1 MAKKKAVWGIDI
13 GNSSLKALRC
23 QAADEPGK
31 IEAVAFDFIE
41 HSKTLSQPGSEPAE
55 ILAETIKTFLARNQ
69 TKGDRVAI
77 SVSGQNTISRFLKL
91 PPVDPKKIPDIIK
104 YEAKQWLPFALEEV
118 IWTFQP
124 IGTAGQSPT
133 AVQVDSEVGM
143 FAMKRDIAQKTL
155 SPYLT
160 NAIDVDCIQSS
171 PLAIYN
177 FAAFDQ
183 LAIQNIEEYD
193 PDNPPDSLVILCIGT
208 DATDVVITNGFSI
221 WIRSIPIGGSSFTK
235 ALTKG
240 LKLTFSKAEYL
251 KRNAAAAQDPKAVFQ
266 AMKPVFNDMLSE
278 VHRSLEYYQSL
289 NRKVKFNKILAI
301 GNPIKMPGLR
311 QFLTQNLGYEVI
323 RLSHFNRLVGSEVID
338 APLFKENLYSFAVSY
353 GLALQQM
360 GEAPLTTNLIP
371 KEIITDRLIREKKPW
386 VLATA
391 SALLLGLTIQFAGA
405 SNALRGISIGD
416 YGKAE
421 DQAKSAQTLSSKM
434 KSETAAAVSVFKEID
449 TVGRNLTSNVEGRI
463 TWLELLRAINS
474 VLPVAEEKI
483 DGQSV
488 DALEKQDRVFIS
500 NIEAITVDNLAEWFK
515 PLKENKR
522 YYPDEEEVIEAL
534 ASGTSGETTTTAA
547 ESTNT
552 NETAANATNLKKKL
566 SQLTESQRL
575 ELIPGPPETIPEGS
589 IARVVQ
595 LVGYHYHNASV
606 AGTTMG
612 SDYLRKT
619 ILRNL
624 KFGEIILPSTL
635 EKQMKNPQDPQFARE
650 TVSMRDLGISYPT
663 LLDIPKIQ
671 QTEILNPRV
680 VLEIFKQER
689 TKILEHRR
697 GGGGFGGGRGRER
710 DRDSMVLD
718 TTFNRPFDA
727 PTGGDAS
734 GGSEY
739 IKKIAKEMNAK
750 DKIKLRRFD
759 FVIQFAWVETPPS
772 VRERKREEVRLAAL
786 AKQGEQTGSPS
797 VLEGETT
804 EPPVP
809 AESPATSTESP
820 NTPPNTPAESPATS
834 TESSDTPAESPT
846 TSTESPN
853 TPAEPPA
860 TPTTSTQE
868 TPVPPT

>member
-23 QAADEPGK
+23 QAADESGK

-41 HSKTLSQPGSEPAE
+41 HSKILSQPGSEPAE
-55 ILAETIKTFLARNQ
+55 ILAETIKTFLSRNQ

-104 YEAKQWLPFALEEV
+104 YEAKQWLPFDLDEV
-118 IWTFQP
+118 IWSFQP
-124 IGTAGQSPT
+124 IGTAGRSMT
-133 AVQVDSEVGM
+133 AVPVDSEVGM
-143 FAMKRDIAQKTL
+143 FAMKRDIAKKTL
-155 SPYLT
+155 TPYLT
-160 NAIDVDCIQSS
+160 NAIDVDCIQSF

-183 LAIQNIEEYD
+183 LGIHEIEDYD

-221 WIRSIPIGGSSFTK
+221 WIRSIPIGGSVFTK

-289 NRKVKFNKILAI
+289 NRKVKFSKILAI
-301 GNPIKMPGLR
+301 GNAIKMPGLR
-311 QFLTQNLGYEVI
+311 QFLTQNLGYEVT
-323 RLSHFNRLVGSEVID
+323 RLSQFNRLIGSEVVD
-338 APLFKENLYSFAVSY
+338 APLFKENLYSFGVSY
-353 GLALQQM
+353 GLVLQQI

-371 KEIITDRLIREKKPW
+371 KEIITDRIVREKKPW
-386 VLATA
+386 VLATV
-391 SALLLGLTIQFAGA
+391 SALLLGFVLCFAGA
-405 SNALRGISIGD
+405 SNALKGISIGD
-416 YGKAE
+416 YGRAE
-421 DQAKSAQTLSSKM
+421 EQAKAAQTFSSKM
-434 KSETAAAVSVFKEID
+434 KSETAEAVGVFKEID
-449 TVGRNLTSNVEGRI
+449 TIGRNLTSNVEGRI
-463 TWLELLRAINS
+463 TWLELLRALNI
-474 VLPVAEEKI
+474 VLPVAKEKI
-483 DGQSV
+483 DSQSV
-488 DALEKQDRVFIS
+488 DSLENQDRVFIS

-522 YYPDEEEVIEAL
+522 YYPDDEEVQAIL
-534 ASGTSGETTTTAA
+534 NSSGESGETATTDGGTGTA
-547 ESTNT
+547 
-552 NETAANATNLKKKL
+552 TAVKKL

-575 ELIPGPPETIPEGS
+575 ELIPGPTETIPEGS

-606 AGTTMG
+606 AGTVMG

-624 KFGEIILPSTL
+624 KFSEVILPSTL
-635 EKQMKNPQDPQFARE
+635 EKQMKDPQSARE
-650 TVSMRDLGISYPT
+650 VVSMRDLGISYPT

-680 VLEIFKQER
+680 VLEIYKQER
-689 TKILEHRR
+689 AKLLEHRR
-697 GGGGFGGGRGRER
+697 GSGSSGFGTGRNRER
-710 DRDSMVLD
+710 QDMTLD
-718 TTFNRPFDA
+718 TTFTRPFDA
-727 PTGGDAS
+727 PAGGDTS
-734 GGSEY
+734 GGSDF
-739 IKKIAKEMNAK
+739 IKKIAKEMNAQ

-759 FVIQFAWVETPPS
+759 FVIQFAWIETPPS
-772 VRERKREEVRLAAL
+772 MRERKREEERLAQL
-786 AKQGEQTGSPS
+786 AKQGNQTNSSS
-797 VLEGETT
+797 VLEGETLDLPT
-804 EPPVP
+804 V
-809 AESPATSTESP
+809 S
-820 NTPPNTPAESPATS
+820 
-834 TESSDTPAESPT
+834 ESPT
-846 TSTESPN
+846 TTSEPPVT
-853 TPAEPPA
+853 TPSVTAEPPA
-860 TPTTSTQE
+860 TPPEPSTTTPPEPSETPTTEPETTSE

>member
-1 MAKKKAVWGIDI
+1 MAKKKSVWGIDI

-23 QAADEPGK
+23 QIADESGK
-31 IEAVAFDFIE
+31 IEATAFDFIE
-41 HSKTLSQPGSEPAE
+41 HSKILSQPGSEPAE
-55 ILAETIKTFLARNQ
+55 ILAETIKTFLSRNQ

-91 PPVDPKKIPDIIK
+91 PPVDPKKIPDIIR
-104 YEAKQWLPFALEEV
+104 YEAKQWLPFDLDEV
-118 IWTFQP
+118 IWSFQP
-124 IGTAGQSPT
+124 IGTAGRSTT
-133 AVQVDSEVGM
+133 AVPVDSEVGM
-143 FAMKRDIAQKTL
+143 FAMKRDIAKKTL

-183 LAIQNIEEYD
+183 LGIQDIEDYD

-221 WIRSIPIGGSSFTK
+221 WIRSIPIGGSVFTK

-251 KRNAAAAQDPKAVFQ
+251 KRNAAAAQDSKAVFQ

-289 NRKVKFNKILAI
+289 NRKVKFSKILAI
-301 GNPIKMPGLR
+301 GNAIKMPGLR
-311 QFLTQNLGYEVI
+311 QFLTQNLGYEVT
-323 RLSHFNRLVGSEVID
+323 RLSQFNRLIGSEVVD

-353 GLALQQM
+353 GLVLQQM

-371 KEIITDRLIREKKPW
+371 KEIITDRIIREKKPW
-386 VLATA
+386 VLATV
-391 SALLLGLTIQFAGA
+391 SALLLGLVIQFAGA
-405 SNALRGISIGD
+405 SKALEGISIGD
-416 YGKAE
+416 YGRAE
-421 DQAKSAQTLSSKM
+421 DQAKAAQAFSSKM
-434 KSETAAAVSVFKEID
+434 KSETSAAVSVFKEID
-449 TVGRNLTSNVEGRI
+449 TIGRNLTSNVEGRI
-463 TWLELLRAINS
+463 TWLELLRAIDV
-474 VLPVAEEKI
+474 VLPVDKEKI
-483 DGQSV
+483 DSQSV
-488 DALEKQDRVFIS
+488 DALEKQNRVFIS
-500 NIEAITVDNLAEWFK
+500 NVEAITVDNLTEWFQ

-522 YYPDEEEVIEAL
+522 YYPDDEEVLEIL
-534 ASGTSGETTTTAA
+534 AGTSGETATADGAAAANVANTAA
-547 ESTNT
+547 P
-552 NETAANATNLKKKL
+552 AKKL

-575 ELIPGPPETIPEGS
+575 ELIPGPTEAIPEGS
-589 IARVVQ
+589 TARVVQ

-606 AGTTMG
+606 AGTVMG

-635 EKQMKNPQDPQFARE
+635 EKQMKAPQSARE
-650 TVSMRDLGISYPT
+650 VVSMRDLGISYPT

-689 TKILEHRR
+689 TKVLEHRR
-697 GGGGFGGGRGRER
+697 GGSSGAFGSGRGRER
-710 DRDSMVLD
+710 DSMTLD
-718 TTFNRPFDA
+718 TTFTKPFDA
-727 PTGGDAS
+727 PAGGDPS
-734 GGSEY
+734 GGGSDY
-739 IKKIAKEMNAK
+739 IKKIAKEMNAQ

-772 VRERKREEVRLAAL
+772 VRERKREEARLAAL
-786 AKQGEQTGSPS
+786 AKQGDQTGSS
-797 VLEGETT
+797 SLLETETPVPPET
-804 EPPVP
+804 SETDSEPAATTPVP
-809 AESPATSTESP
+809 AEPE
-820 NTPPNTPAESPATS
+820 
-834 TESSDTPAESPT
+834 T
-846 TSTESPN
+846 TSTEPAPETMPTA
-853 TPAEPPA
+853 TPTATPETPA
-860 TPTTSTQE
+860 TPEPATTQE

>member
-23 QAADEPGK
+23 QAADESGK

-41 HSKTLSQPGSEPAE
+41 HSKILSQPGSEPAE
-55 ILAETIKTFLARNQ
+55 ILAETIKTFLSRNQ

-77 SVSGQNTISRFLKL
+77 SVSGQNTLSRFLKL

-104 YEAKQWLPFALEEV
+104 YESKQWLPFDLNEV
-118 IWTFQP
+118 IWSFQP
-124 IGTAGQSPT
+124 IGMAGRSTTTVP
-133 AVQVDSEVGM
+133 VDLEVGM

-183 LAIQNIEEYD
+183 LGIQDIEVYD
-193 PDNPPDSLVILCIGT
+193 PDTPPESLVILCIGT

-221 WIRSIPIGGSSFTK
+221 WIRSIPIGGSVFTK
-235 ALTKG
+235 SLTKG

-266 AMKPVFNDMLSE
+266 AMKPVFNDMLNE
-278 VHRSLEYYQSL
+278 VHRSLEFYQSI
-289 NRKVKFNKILAI
+289 NRKVKFSKILAL
-301 GNPIKMPGLR
+301 GNAIKMPGLR
-311 QFLTQNLGYEVI
+311 QFLTQNLGYEVT
-323 RLSHFNRLVGSEVID
+323 RLPQFNRLIGSEVID
-338 APLFKENLYSFAVSY
+338 APLFRENLYSFGVSY
-353 GLALQQM
+353 GLVLQQM
-360 GEAPLTTNLIP
+360 GESQLTTNLIP
-371 KEIITDRLIREKKPW
+371 KEIVVDRIIREKKPW
-386 VLATA
+386 VLAA
-391 SALLLGLTIQFAGA
+391 VSALLLGFVICFAGA

-416 YGKAE
+416 YGRAE
-421 DQAKSAQTLSSKM
+421 DQAKAVQAFSSKM
-434 KSETAAAVSVFKEID
+434 KQETAEAVTVFKEID
-449 TVGRNLTSNVEGRI
+449 TIGRNLTSNVEGRI

-474 VLPVAEEKI
+474 VLPVGKELI

-500 NIEAITVDNLAEWFK
+500 NIEAITIDNLAEWFQ

-522 YYPDEEEVIEAL
+522 YYPDDEEVSAIL
-534 ASGTSGETTTTAA
+534 QSSGGTANTAA
-547 ESTNT
+547 AAEGG
-552 NETAANATNLKKKL
+552 TAAPIKKL

-575 ELIPGPPETIPEGS
+575 DLIPGPTEAVLEGS

-606 AGTTMG
+606 AGTVMG

-624 KFGEIILPSTL
+624 KFGEVILPSTL
-635 EKQMKNPQDPQFARE
+635 EKQMKDPQSARE
-650 TVSMRDLGISYPT
+650 VVSMRDLGISYPT

-680 VLEIFKQER
+680 VLEIFKQEQ
-689 TKILEHRR
+689 TKALERRR
-697 GGGGFGGGRGRER
+697 GSSGFGTGRAGRNNM
-710 DRDSMVLD
+710 DRDTMTLD
-718 TTFNRPFDA
+718 TTFSRPFDA
-727 PTGGDAS
+727 PAGGDSAK
-734 GGSEY
+734 GSDY
-739 IKKIAKEMNAK
+739 IKKIAQEMNAQ

-759 FVIQFAWVETPPS
+759 FVIQFAWIETPPS
-772 VRERKREEVRLAAL
+772 VRERKREEERLAVL
-786 AKQGEQTGSPS
+786 AKQGDQTSSSS
-797 VLEGETT
+797 VLGGETPEPLT
-804 EPPVP
+804 AEPPMPEPPTTVESPVTTPSVP
-809 AESPATSTESP
+809 AEPSE
-820 NTPPNTPAESPATS
+820 
-834 TESSDTPAESPT
+834 
-846 TSTESPN
+846 
-853 TPAEPPA
+853 TPAEPSETTTAPE
-860 TPTTSTQE
+860 TTSE
-868 TPVPPT
+868 TPPTPN

>member
-41 HSKTLSQPGSEPAE
+41 HSKILSQPGSEPAE
-55 ILAETIKTFLARNQ
+55 ILAETIKTFLSRNQ

-104 YEAKQWLPFALEEV
+104 YEAKQWLPFDLDEV
-118 IWTFQP
+118 IWTYQP
-124 IGTAGQSPT
+124 IGTAGRSVT
-133 AVQVDSEVGM
+133 AVPVDSEVGM

-155 SPYLT
+155 SPYLS

-183 LAIQNIEEYD
+183 LGIQDQDITDYD

-221 WIRSIPIGGSSFTK
+221 WIRSIPIGGSAFTK

-251 KRNAAAAQDPKAVFQ
+251 KRNAATAQDPKMAFL

-289 NRKVKFNKILAI
+289 NRKIKFGKILAI
-301 GNPIKMPGLR
+301 GNAIKMPGLR
-311 QFLTQNLGYEVI
+311 QFLTQNLGYEVT
-323 RLSHFNRLVGSEVID
+323 RLPQFNRLIGSEVLNS
-338 APLFKENLYSFAVSY
+338 PLFKENLYSFAVSY

-371 KEIITDRLIREKKPW
+371 KEIVTDRIIREKKPW

-391 SALLLGLTIQFAGA
+391 SALLLGFVLCFAGA
-405 SNALRGISIGD
+405 SNAFRGVSIGD

-421 DQAKSAQTLSSKM
+421 EQAKAAQAYSSKV
-434 KSETAAAVSVFKEID
+434 KSETAAAVGAFKEID
-449 TVGRNLTSNVEGRI
+449 TIGRNLTSNVEGRI
-463 TWLELLRAINS
+463 TWLELLRAINT
-474 VLPVAEEKI
+474 VLPVAKENI
-483 DGQSV
+483 DSQSA
-488 DALEKQDRVFIS
+488 DALEKQERVFIS
-500 NIEAITVDNLAEWFK
+500 NIEAITVDNLAEWFQ

-522 YYPDEEEVIEAL
+522 YYPDDQEVTEIL
-534 ASGTSGETTTTAA
+534 NSSGGTVSADGGTATPA
-547 ESTNT
+547 
-552 NETAANATNLKKKL
+552 KKL
-566 SQLTESQRL
+566 SELTESQRL
-575 ELIPGPPETIPEGS
+575 ELIPGPTEAIPEGS
-589 IARVVQ
+589 TARIVQ
-595 LVGYHYHNASV
+595 LVGHHYHNADV
-606 AGTTMG
+606 AGTVMG

-619 ILRNL
+619 ILHNL
-624 KFGEIILPSTL
+624 KFGEVILPSTL
-635 EKQMKNPQDPQFARE
+635 EKQMKDPQSARDV
-650 TVSMRDLGISYPT
+650 VSMRDLGISYPT
-663 LLDIPKIQ
+663 LMDIQKIQ
-671 QTEILNPRV
+671 QTEVLNPRV

-689 TKILEHRR
+689 IKTLEHQRT
-697 GGGGFGGGRGRER
+697 GGGFGGGRNNRNNRET
-710 DRDSMVLD
+710 MVLD
-718 TTFNRPFDA
+718 TTFTRPFDA
-727 PTGGDAS
+727 PTGRDAD
-734 GGSEY
+734 GGLDY
-739 IKKIAKEMNAK
+739 IKKIAKEMDAK

-772 VRERKREEVRLAAL
+772 IREKKRETGRLA
-786 AKQGEQTGSPS
+786 QSTRQRNQIGTSPVS
-797 VLEGETT
+797 EGETP
-804 EPPVP
+804 EPPTV
-809 AESPATSTESP
+809 S
-820 NTPPNTPAESPATS
+820 
-834 TESSDTPAESPT
+834 
-846 TSTESPN
+846 
-853 TPAEPPA
+853 EPLET
-860 TPTTSTQE
+860 TPTTPDEPAITPPEPSE
-868 TPVPPT
+868 TPTTEPETTSETPAPPI

>member
-23 QAADEPGK
+23 QIADEPGK

-41 HSKTLSQPGSEPAE
+41 HSKILSQPGSEPAE
-55 ILAETIKTFLARNQ
+55 ILAETIKTFLSRNQ

-104 YEAKQWLPFALEEV
+104 YEAKQWLPFDLDEV
-118 IWTFQP
+118 IWSFQP
-124 IGTAGQSPT
+124 IGTAGRSTT
-133 AVQVDSEVGM
+133 AVPVDSEVGM
-143 FAMKRDIAQKTL
+143 FAMKRDIAKKTL

-160 NAIDVDCIQSS
+160 NAINVDCIQSS

-183 LAIQNIEEYD
+183 LSIQDIEDYD

-221 WIRSIPIGGSSFTK
+221 WIRSIPIGGSVFTK

-251 KRNAAAAQDPKAVFQ
+251 KRNAAAAQDSKAVFQ

-289 NRKVKFNKILAI
+289 NRKVKFSKILAI
-301 GNPIKMPGLR
+301 GNAIKMPGLR
-311 QFLTQNLGYEVI
+311 QFLTQNLGYEVT
-323 RLSHFNRLVGSEVID
+323 RLSQFNRLIGSEVID
-338 APLFKENLYSFAVSY
+338 APLFKENLYSFGVSY
-353 GLALQQM
+353 GLVLQQM

-371 KEIITDRLIREKKPW
+371 KEIIIDRIIREKKPW

-391 SALLLGLTIQFAGA
+391 SALLLGLVIQFAGA
-405 SNALRGISIGD
+405 SKALEGISIGD
-416 YGKAE
+416 YGRAE
-421 DQAKSAQTLSSKM
+421 EQAKAAQTFSSKM
-434 KSETAAAVSVFKEID
+434 KSETAEAVGVFKEID
-449 TVGRNLTSNVEGRI
+449 TIGQNLTSSVEGRI
-463 TWLELLRAINS
+463 TWLELLRAANI
-474 VLPVAEEKI
+474 VLPIEKEKI

-500 NIEAITVDNLAEWFK
+500 NIEAITTDNLTEWFQ

-522 YYPDEEEVIEAL
+522 YYPDDEEVLEIL
-534 ASGTSGETTTTAA
+534 AGSAGETVTADGA
-547 ESTNT
+547 
-552 NETAANATNLKKKL
+552 AANAVTPAKKL

-575 ELIPGPPETIPEGS
+575 ELIPGPTEAIPEGS

-595 LVGYHYHNASV
+595 LVGYHYHNAGV
-606 AGTTMG
+606 AGTVMG

-624 KFGEIILPSTL
+624 KFSEIILPSTL
-635 EKQMKNPQDPQFARE
+635 EKQMKDPQSARE
-650 TVSMRDLGISYPT
+650 VVSMRDLGISYPT

-689 TKILEHRR
+689 AKILEHRR
-697 GGGGFGGGRGRER
+697 GSGSSGGFGSGRGRER
-710 DRDSMVLD
+710 DSMTID
-718 TTFNRPFDA
+718 TTFTKPFDA
-727 PTGGDAS
+727 PTSDTS
-734 GGSEY
+734 GGGADY
-739 IKKIAKEMNAK
+739 IKKIAKEMNAN

-772 VRERKREEVRLAAL
+772 VRERKREEKRLAAL
-786 AKQGEQTGSPS
+786 AKQGNQTSSSS
-797 VLEGETT
+797 VLEGETP
-804 EPPVP
+804 EP
-809 AESPATSTESP
+809 PATSEP
-820 NTPPNTPAESPATS
+820 AATPPVSAEPETTPTEPA
-834 TESSDTPAESPT
+834 T
-846 TSTESPN
+846 TSTEP
-853 TPAEPPA
+853 TPATTPTATPEIPTTPEPA
-860 TPTTSTQE
+860 TTSE

>member
-1 MAKKKAVWGIDI
+1 MARKKAVWGIDI

-23 QAADEPGK
+23 QVADEPGK
-31 IEAVAFDFIE
+31 IEATAFDFIE
-41 HSKTLSQPGSEPAE
+41 HSKILSQPGSEPAE
-55 ILAETIKTFLARNQ
+55 ILAETIKTFLSRNQ

-104 YEAKQWLPFALEEV
+104 YEAKQWLPFDLDEV
-118 IWTFQP
+118 IWSFQP
-124 IGTAGQSPT
+124 IGMAGRSTT
-133 AVQVDSEVGM
+133 AVPIDSEVGM
-143 FAMKRDIAQKTL
+143 FAMKRDIAKKTL

-177 FAAFDQ
+177 FVAFDQ
-183 LAIQNIEEYD
+183 LSIHDIEEFD
-193 PDNPPDSLVILCIGT
+193 PDNPPDSHVILCIGT

-221 WIRSIPIGGSSFTK
+221 WIRSIPIGGSVFTK

-311 QFLTQNLGYEVI
+311 QFLTQNLGYEVV
-323 RLSHFNRLVGSEVID
+323 RLSHFNRLIGSEIID

-353 GLALQQM
+353 GLVLQQL
-360 GEAPLTTNLIP
+360 GEASLTTNLIP
-371 KEIITDRLIREKKPW
+371 KEIITDRIIREKKPW
-386 VLATA
+386 VLATV
-391 SALLLGLTIQFAGA
+391 SALLLGLVVQFAGA
-405 SNALRGISIGD
+405 SRALEGISIGD
-416 YGKAE
+416 YGRAE
-421 DQAKSAQTLSSKM
+421 EQAKAAQAYSSKM
-434 KSETAAAVSVFKEID
+434 KSETAEAVSVFKEID
-449 TVGRNLTSNVEGRI
+449 TIGRNLTSNVEGRI

-474 VLPVAEEKI
+474 VLPIEKEKI
-483 DGQSV
+483 DGQSI
-488 DALEKQDRVFIS
+488 DALEKQNRVFIS
-500 NIEAITVDNLAEWFK
+500 NIEAITVDVLAEWFK

-522 YYPDEEEVIEAL
+522 YYPDDEEVLEIL
-534 ASGTSGETTTTAA
+534 ATTSGGETATSETTNESDSVNNSTTLA
-547 ESTNT
+547 
-552 NETAANATNLKKKL
+552 KKL

-575 ELIPGPPETIPEGS
+575 ELIPGPVESIPEGS

-619 ILRNL
+619 VLRNL

-635 EKQMKNPQDPQFARE
+635 EKQMKNPQDPQSARE
-650 TVSMRDLGISYPT
+650 VVSMRDLGISYPT

-689 TKILEHRR
+689 AKILEHRR
-697 GGGGFGGGRGRER
+697 GNSSGGFGMGRGRER
-710 DRDSMVLD
+710 GQQDSMALD

-727 PTGGDAS
+727 PTGGDTS
-734 GGSEY
+734 GGIDY
-739 IKKIAKEMNAK
+739 IKQIAKEMNAK

-772 VRERKREEVRLAAL
+772 VRERKREEARLAAL
-786 AKQGEQTGSPS
+786 AKQGNQTSS
-797 VLEGETT
+797 SSALEGETT
-804 EPPVP
+804 EQPPVP
-809 AESPATSTESP
+809 IEPAS
-820 NTPPNTPAESPATS
+820 TPAEPSVTPTEPSATPAEPETA
-834 TESSDTPAESPT
+834 PAESPT
-846 TSTESPN
+846 TSTES
-853 TPAEPPA
+853 
-860 TPTTSTQE
+860 TTTE
-868 TPVPPT
+868 TPIPPT

>member
-1 MAKKKAVWGIDI
+1 MAKKKAIWGIDI

-31 IEAVAFDFIE
+31 IEAIAFDFIE
-41 HSKTLSQPGSEPAE
+41 HSKILSQPGSEPAE
-55 ILAETIKTFLARNQ
+55 ILSETIKTFLSRNQ

-77 SVSGQNTISRFLKL
+77 SVSGQNTTSRFLKI

-104 YEAKQWLPFALEEV
+104 YEVKQWLPFHLDEV
-118 IWTFQP
+118 IWRFQP

-133 AVQVDSEVGM
+133 AVPVDAEVGM
-143 FAMKRDIAQKTL
+143 FAIKRDVVKKIL
-155 SPYLT
+155 SPYLA

-177 FAAFDQ
+177 FIAFDQ
-183 LAIQNIEEYD
+183 LSIQDIEEYD

-221 WIRSIPIGGSSFTK
+221 WIRNIPIGGSTFTK

-278 VHRSLEYYQSL
+278 VHRSLEFYQSI
-289 NRKVKFNKILAI
+289 NRKVKFSKILAL

-311 QFLTQNLGYEVI
+311 QFLTQNLGYEVT
-323 RLSHFNRLVGSEVID
+323 RLPQFNRLIGSEVID

-353 GLALQQM
+353 GLILQQM

-371 KEIITDRLIREKKPW
+371 KEIITDRIIREKKPW
-386 VLATA
+386 VLATV
-391 SALLLGLTIQFAGA
+391 SALLLGLVIQFVGA
-405 SNALRGISIGD
+405 SSALKGISIGD
-416 YGKAE
+416 YGRAE
-421 DQAKSAQTLSSKM
+421 EQAKTAQSYSSKM
-434 KSETAAAVSVFKEID
+434 KSETAAAVGVFKEID
-449 TVGRNLTSNVEGRI
+449 TIGQNLTSSVEGRI
-463 TWLELLRAINS
+463 VWLELLRALNI
-474 VLPVAEEKI
+474 VLPVEKEKI
-483 DGQSV
+483 DSQSV
-488 DALEKQDRVFIS
+488 DALEKQERVFIS
-500 NIEAITVDNLAEWFK
+500 NIEAITVDSLAEWFK

-522 YYPDEEEVIEAL
+522 YYPDDEEVLEIL
-534 ASGTSGETTTTAA
+534 AGGVSGEGGTAGA
-547 ESTNT
+547 A
-552 NETAANATNLKKKL
+552 TADGAAVSPAKNLA
-566 SQLTESQRL
+566 QLTESQRL
-575 ELIPGPPETIPEGS
+575 ELIPGPADTIPEGS
-589 IARVVQ
+589 TARVVQ

-624 KFGEIILPSTL
+624 KFSEIILPSTL
-635 EKQMKNPQDPQFARE
+635 EKQMKNPQDPQAARE
-650 TVSMRDLGISYPT
+650 VVSMRDLGISYPT

-671 QTEILNPRV
+671 QTELLNPRV

-689 TKILEHRR
+689 AKILEHRR
-697 GGGGFGGGRGRER
+697 GGGLGSGRGRER
-710 DRDSMVLD
+710 NQDSMVLD

-727 PTGGDAS
+727 PAGGDAA
-734 GGSEY
+734 GGSDY

-772 VRERKREEVRLAAL
+772 VRERKREESRLAKL
-786 AKQGEQTGSPS
+786 AKQGDQTSSSS
-797 VLEGETT
+797 VLEGETPEQPLAPAEPVDTAEPT
-804 EPPVP
+804 EPANVS
-809 AESPATSTESP
+809 AEPPATSTEP
-820 NTPPNTPAESPATS
+820 VV
-834 TESSDTPAESPT
+834 PAESPT
-846 TSTESPN
+846 TPTE
-853 TPAEPPA
+853 EPE
-860 TPTTSTQE
+860 TTQE

>member
-1 MAKKKAVWGIDI
+1 LAKSLKKRFGIMAKKKAVWGIDI

-23 QAADEPGK
+23 QAADESGK

-41 HSKTLSQPGSEPAE
+41 HSKILSQPGSEPAE
-55 ILAETIKTFLARNQ
+55 ILAETIKTFLSRNQ

-104 YEAKQWLPFALEEV
+104 YEAKQWLPFDLDEV
-118 IWTFQP
+118 IWSFQP
-124 IGTAGQSPT
+124 IGTAGRSMT
-133 AVQVDSEVGM
+133 AVPVDSEVGM
-143 FAMKRDIAQKTL
+143 FAMKRDIAKKTL
-155 SPYLT
+155 TPYLT
-160 NAIDVDCIQSS
+160 NAIDVDCIQSF

-183 LAIQNIEEYD
+183 LGIHEIEDYD

-221 WIRSIPIGGSSFTK
+221 WIRSIPIGGSVFTK

-289 NRKVKFNKILAI
+289 NRKVKFSKILAI
-301 GNPIKMPGLR
+301 GNAIKMPGLR
-311 QFLTQNLGYEVI
+311 QFLTQNLGYEVT
-323 RLSHFNRLVGSEVID
+323 RLSQFNRLIGSEVVD
-338 APLFKENLYSFAVSY
+338 APLFKENLYSFGVSY
-353 GLALQQM
+353 GLVLQQI

-371 KEIITDRLIREKKPW
+371 KEIITDRIVREKKPW
-386 VLATA
+386 VLATV
-391 SALLLGLTIQFAGA
+391 SALLLGFVLCFAGA
-405 SNALRGISIGD
+405 SNALKGISIGD
-416 YGKAE
+416 YGRAE
-421 DQAKSAQTLSSKM
+421 EQAKAAQTFSSKM
-434 KSETAAAVSVFKEID
+434 KSETAEAVGVFKEID
-449 TVGRNLTSNVEGRI
+449 TIGRNLTSNVEGRI
-463 TWLELLRAINS
+463 TWLELLRALNI
-474 VLPVAEEKI
+474 VLPVAKEKI
-483 DGQSV
+483 DSQSV
-488 DALEKQDRVFIS
+488 DSLENQDRVFIS

-522 YYPDEEEVIEAL
+522 YYPDDEEVQAIL
-534 ASGTSGETTTTAA
+534 NSSGESGETATTDGGTGTA
-547 ESTNT
+547 
-552 NETAANATNLKKKL
+552 TAVKKL

-575 ELIPGPPETIPEGS
+575 ELIPGPTETIPEGS

-606 AGTTMG
+606 AGTVMG

-624 KFGEIILPSTL
+624 KFSEVILPSTL
-635 EKQMKNPQDPQFARE
+635 EKQMKDPQSARE
-650 TVSMRDLGISYPT
+650 VVSMRDLGISYPT

-680 VLEIFKQER
+680 VLEIYKQER
-689 TKILEHRR
+689 AKLLEHRR
-697 GGGGFGGGRGRER
+697 GSGSSGFGTGRNRER
-710 DRDSMVLD
+710 QDMTLD
-718 TTFNRPFDA
+718 TTFTRPFDA
-727 PTGGDAS
+727 PAGGDTS
-734 GGSEY
+734 GGSDF
-739 IKKIAKEMNAK
+739 IKKIAKEMNAQ

-759 FVIQFAWVETPPS
+759 FVIQFAWIETPPS
-772 VRERKREEVRLAAL
+772 MRERKREEERLAQL
-786 AKQGEQTGSPS
+786 AKQGNQTNSSS
-797 VLEGETT
+797 VLEGETLDLPT
-804 EPPVP
+804 V
-809 AESPATSTESP
+809 S
-820 NTPPNTPAESPATS
+820 
-834 TESSDTPAESPT
+834 ESPT
-846 TSTESPN
+846 TTSEPPVT
-853 TPAEPPA
+853 TPSVTAEPPA
-860 TPTTSTQE
+860 TPPEPSTTTPPEPSETPTTEPETTSE

>member
-41 HSKTLSQPGSEPAE
+41 HSKILSQPGSEPAE
-55 ILAETIKTFLARNQ
+55 ILAETIKTFLSRNQ

-104 YEAKQWLPFALEEV
+104 YEAKQWLPFDLDEV
-118 IWTFQP
+118 IWSFQP
-124 IGTAGQSPT
+124 IGTAGRSTT
-133 AVQVDSEVGM
+133 AVPVDSEVGM
-143 FAMKRDIAQKTL
+143 FAMKRDIAKKTL

-183 LAIQNIEEYD
+183 LGIQDIEDYD

-221 WIRSIPIGGSSFTK
+221 WIRSIPIGGSVFTK

-251 KRNAAAAQDPKAVFQ
+251 KRNAASAQDPKAVFQ

-289 NRKVKFNKILAI
+289 NRKVKFSKILAI
-301 GNPIKMPGLR
+301 GNAIKMPGLR
-311 QFLTQNLGYEVI
+311 QFLTQNLGYEVT
-323 RLSHFNRLVGSEVID
+323 RLSQFNRLSGSEVINS
-338 APLFKENLYSFAVSY
+338 PLFKDNLYSFGVSY
-353 GLALQQM
+353 GLVLQQM

-371 KEIITDRLIREKKPW
+371 KEIVTDRIIREKKPW

-391 SALLLGLTIQFAGA
+391 SALLLGFVLCFAGA

-416 YGKAE
+416 YGRAE
-421 DQAKSAQTLSSKM
+421 DQAKTAQAYSSKM
-434 KSETAAAVSVFKEID
+434 KSETAAVVGVFKEID
-449 TVGRNLTSNVEGRI
+449 TIGRNLTSNVEGRI
-463 TWLELLRAINS
+463 TWLELLRALNS
-474 VLPVAEEKI
+474 VLPVEKEQI

-488 DALEKQDRVFIS
+488 DTLEKQNRVFIS
-500 NIEAITVDNLAEWFK
+500 NIEAITVDNLAEWFQ

-522 YYPDEEEVIEAL
+522 YYPDDEEVSEIL
-534 ASGTSGETTTTAA
+534 AAGTSGETATDATTANVA
-547 ESTNT
+547 TP
-552 NETAANATNLKKKL
+552 AAAKR
-566 SQLTESQRL
+566 LTESQRL
-575 ELIPGPPETIPEGS
+575 ELIPGPTEAIPEGS

-595 LVGYHYHNASV
+595 LVGYHYHNADV
-606 AGTTMG
+606 ADTVMG
-612 SDYLRKT
+612 SDYLRRT

-635 EKQMKNPQDPQFARE
+635 EKQMKNPQSARE
-650 TVSMRDLGISYPT
+650 VVSMRDLGISYPT

-689 TKILEHRR
+689 TKILERRR
-697 GGGGFGGGRGRER
+697 GGGGLGNSGGGFGSGRGR
-710 DRDSMVLD
+710 DSMTLD
-718 TTFNRPFDA
+718 TTFTRPFDA
-727 PTGGDAS
+727 PTGSDTNKGND
-734 GGSEY
+734 Y
-739 IKKIAKEMNAK
+739 IKKIAQEMNAQ

-772 VRERKREEVRLAAL
+772 VREKKHEEKRLAQL
-786 AKQGEQTGSPS
+786 AEQGNQTNSS
-797 VLEGETT
+797 VLNDETS
-804 EPPVP
+804 EPTTVP
-809 AESPATSTESP
+809 
-820 NTPPNTPAESPATS
+820 
-834 TESSDTPAESPT
+834 ESPT
-846 TSTESPN
+846 TTPEPTTPTESS
-853 TPAEPPA
+853 E
-860 TPTTSTQE
+860 TPTTEPE
-868 TPVPPT
+868 TTSDTANPPT